1 MHMPVKQAKK
11 FMAVGWNFI
20 WDIPEKREVAIYKS
34 ILKNDNV
41 IQELISLEPGGGGN
55 SE

>member
-1 MHMPVKQAKK
+1 MPVKQAKN
-11 FMAVGWNFI
+11 FMAAGWNFI